1 MVLRDVMLPLPMRP
15 GWGPEMEWPYPGVAA
30 ALVAEFAGHPVA
42 GRPFFAPETL
52 TSDHGSVYKN
62 HHLVQ
67 VARTLGVTVLPARAM
82 RPTDEASC
90 RRAFAG
96 IQSLL
101 LELLL
106 GYRGVDVADR
116 GADPE
121 GDAVWTLSEMEHL
134 IATWIVRIW
143 QNRKLEQRAGLGSRR
158 SAQPEHTVR
167 RGSGPGRRATADSR
181 PGALLPAAARV
192 LR

>member
-1 MVLRDVMLPLPMRP
+1 M
-15 GWGPEMEWPYPGVAA
+15 
-30 ALVAEFAGHPVA
+30 
-42 GRPFFAPETL
+42 
-52 TSDHGSVYKN
+52 
-62 HHLVQ
+62 VQ

-82 RPTDEASC
+82 RPTDKASC
-90 RRAFAG
+90 ERAFAG

-143 QNRKLEQRAGLGSRR
+143 QNRKLEQYAL
-158 SAQPEHTVR
+158 
-167 RGSGPGRRATADSR
+167 PGIPAVSTARTHCSPRQR
-181 PGALLPAAARV
+181 PGTASHCRFPNRSSTTSCCPCTS
-192 LR
+192 